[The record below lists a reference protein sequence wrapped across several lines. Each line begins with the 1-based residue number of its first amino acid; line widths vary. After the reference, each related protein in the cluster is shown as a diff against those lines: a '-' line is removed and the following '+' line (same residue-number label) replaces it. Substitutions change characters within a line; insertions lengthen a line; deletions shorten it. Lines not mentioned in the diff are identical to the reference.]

1 LNKLVVFVIRLI
13 LGAIFA
19 VILTRFFYPKAGIVF
34 IVGAGIALVGLA
46 YITEYV
52 RIKGRDSD

>member
-1 LNKLVVFVIRLI
+1 MNKLVVFVIRLI